1 VTNIEHSEAPLP
13 PSANV
18 DGDAIPTD
26 RATSIVVDLFR
37 AHAKRVQNFL
47 TFRLRDATEAQD
59 VAQDVFLKL
68 WRQESQGTL
77 RNEATNYMYSATQ
90 SAAIDSDRH
99 RAYVSRDRVN
109 DVDVEAIAQTEP
121 DAEEVLHWRKGM
133 AVFVDSVKSL
143 PEATKKV
150 FVLFHFKGLGYD
162 EIAAEL
168 GCSRRTVERH
178 IAAGLTHCRRQ
189 MKDYL

>member
-1 VTNIEHSEAPLP
+1 MAIAKHPEASLPLP
-13 PSANV
+13 SNDPQ
-18 DGDAIPTD
+18 DARPTGED
-26 RATSIVVDLFR
+26 SSVVVGLFR
-37 AHAKRVQNFL
+37 NHARRVQNFL
-47 TFRLRDATEAQD
+47 AFRLRDATEAQD

-68 WRQESQGTL
+68 WRQEARGTL
-77 RNEATNYMYSATQ
+77 RDEATNYMYSATQ

-99 RAYVSRDRVN
+99 RAYVGRDRNN
-109 DVDVEAIAQTEP
+109 DVDVDAVVQAQP
-121 DAEEVLHWRKGM
+121 SAEDVLHWRKGM
-133 AVFVDSVKSL
+133 ARFVDSVKSL

-178 IAAGLTHCRRQ
+178 IAAGLAHCREQ